1 MGGLPG
7 GPGAALCRLA
17 PAVGPDALGR
27 RAQLRGSCRGPGGR
41 VLARDLVGAS
51 LPGGADR
58 LRLPLQAA
66 FGLVTLFGPASKRIP
81 LAEVHLSSIQQ
92 AALMLHQEVILQVKR
107 CPVMTSSHWQAILEA
122 SSRSRNWS
130 IHMRFL
136 MMLGVT
142 IRAVQLRLM
151 TDFEGADSQD
161 F

>member
-1 MGGLPG
+1 MPWGGVRSCAAAAADQAGGCWPG
-7 GPGAALCRLA
+7 TWWVPPCQEGLTGSACRCKQ
-17 PAVGPDALGR
+17 R
-27 RAQLRGSCRGPGGR
+27 
-41 VLARDLVGAS
+41 
-51 LPGGADR
+51 
-58 LRLPLQAA
+58 
-66 FGLVTLFGPASKRIP
+66 LVTLFGPASKRIP
-81 LAEVHLSSIQQ
+81 LAEGDLSSIQQ